1 MDLSKG
7 NSIFQTCFIL
17 LRLIWIGIT
26 EFLPRIWLC
35 PLHVFA
41 LHRPIL
47 FCLFFSPFFSLNQF
61 IYFNWRLITL
71 HYCGSFC
78 HTLTRISHWCTC
90 VPHSEPPHLPPHPI
104 PLGCPSAPALNV
116 LFHASN
122 LDWSSISQWQYT
134 CFSAIFSNHPTLAF
148 IHRVQKSVLYICVS
162 FAVSHLE
169 SSLPSF

>member
-7 NSIFQTCFIL
+7 NSIFKTCFIL

-71 HYCGSFC
+71 HSCGSFC

-90 VPHSEPPHLPPHPI
+90 VPHSEPPTSLPI
-104 PLGCPSAPALNV
+104 PSLWVVPVHQLWMPCFMHRTRTHRSILLQRLKGLKGQLGILYRERE
-116 LFHASN
+116 F
-122 LDWSSISQWQYT
+122 
-134 CFSAIFSNHPTLAF
+134 F
-148 IHRVQKSVLYICVS
+148 IKRPHIWWRN
-162 FAVSHLE
+162 FT
-169 SSLPSF
+169 